1 MKVCL
6 NPSNGSHT
14 AVKRVISSR
23 SPGTS
28 EKPGAA
34 VVGVKIP
41 VATSFVENDV
51 VPAAFLTRPPYIF
64 DQRPARR
71 SASVSVTGPDTN
83 PRSEEHTSE
92 LTSLNS
98 TAKSVLCL

>member
-71 SASVSVTGPDTN
+71 SASVSVTGPEIG
-83 PRSEEHTSE
+83 RAACGERVCQYVEVSGV
-92 LTSLNS
+92 
-98 TAKSVLCL
+98 AGR